1 MSFLNCSSFES
12 REISEIVKVWMNF
25 VGNRPEYKVMKTTM
39 LHLVELADGMD
50 FPQAYIDEM
59 KTLVN
64 TMDDSKPD
72 VKKVKKWLNS

>member
-1 MSFLNCSSFES
+1 MAFLDCSSFES
-12 REISEIVKVWMNF
+12 LEISKIVKVWINF
-25 VGNRPEYKVMKTTM
+25 VGNRPEYAKMKTTM

-50 FPQAYIDEM
+50 FPQSYIDEM

-72 VKKVKKWLNS
+72 VKKVKAWLNK